1 MIPQFLISNRFP
13 GEFNNILG
21 VVILLSV
28 VLQSYSAA
36 HISLYR
42 NKYRR
47 QDDTVYSIHIP
58 SQSDGIETGQ
68 RNQIHRQEIGALNT
82 SSHNPILFD
91 IGCMSVYA
99 GILMFVAIIAFCVPN
114 AVEAPNSEKIFYFV
128 HSYDLIVFFYG
139 LVIFTLL
146 YLTFLVNFRR
156 EYGFTVRYFT
166 PKKFKN

>member
-1 MIPQFLISNRFP
+1 MIPYFLISNRFP

-42 NKYRR
+42 KKYRR

-58 SQSDGIETGQ
+58 SQSDGIEMGQ
-68 RNQIHRQEIGALNT
+68 RHQIHRQEIGALNT

-128 HSYDLIVFFYG
+128 HSYDLIVFFSMN
-139 LVIFTLL
+139 VILPS
-146 YLTFLVNFRR
+146 TFFIVAADARKYIKSLFF
-156 EYGFTVRYFT
+156 G
-166 PKKFKN
+166 